1 MKRSMTLLLF
11 SLLSSAGLANAAT
24 PESACANLA
33 EARTELVS
41 MVAETNPAKLDDL
54 KAKVHAASDKLDAD
68 LAAMASGADAAK
80 AAEFQPV
87 WEAFKKTRETEIIP
101 DVYAGKNT
109 DAKAIATGIQAERM
123 AKMKAIMGC
132 Q

>member
-101 DVYAGKNT
+101 DVYAGKNN

>member
-1 MKRSMTLLLF
+1 MKRSISLLLAT
-11 SLLSSAGLANAAT
+11 LLSSTGLADAAT

-33 EARTELVS
+33 EARTQLVA
-41 MVAETNPAKLDDL
+41 MIAATDPATLDEY

-68 LAAMASGADAAK
+68 LAAMASGPDAAK
-80 AAEFQPV
+80 AAEFQPA
-87 WEAFKKTRETEIIP
+87 WEAFKNTRETEIIP
-101 DVYAGKNT
+101 AVYAGKNA

-123 AKMKAIMGC
+123 KQMKAAMGC

>member
-33 EARTELVS
+33 EARTELVG

-68 LAAMASGADAAK
+68 LATMASGADAAK

-101 DVYAGKNT
+101 DVYAGKNA

>member
-1 MKRSMTLLLF
+1 MKRSMTLLL
-11 SLLSSAGLANAAT
+11 SALLSSAGLAYAST

-33 EARTELVS
+33 EARTQLVA
-41 MVAETNPAKLDDL
+41 MVAESDAAKLDDL

-68 LAAMASGADAAK
+68 LAAMASGPDAAK

-87 WEAFKKTRETEIIP
+87 WEAFKNTRETEIIP
-101 DVYAGKNT
+101 AVYAGKKD

-123 AKMKAIMGC
+123 TQMKAAMGC